1 MIRQTVCLFSM
12 ALAALA
18 QIPGQYPPGL
28 PGQYPPGSRIP
39 GQTGPNG
46 RQPNGGQQPNNRPR
60 SGSNAKNPSL
70 TATTVG
76 ILRRV
81 SPNQLVIEAA
91 DHRVIWYQLSG
102 QLMVRKSGKDAE
114 LSSFG
119 RGDTVSVDSNEDDQG
134 ILTATSVS
142 WQKAATPE
150 DLAATDKDWDLPKPP
165 PAGRAST
172 SASSPVRDPGDDRP
186 VLRRKDPAPDVQPA
200 AQAQPDAAP
209 QPEAAPKQDPPK
221 QVAAAQAPAGEPE
234 NDRPTTVMRPPDAKP
249 DPDDPGPPSL
259 RRGVPPSKRASN
271 PDSSSSSP
279 AIVASAAPAKPAPA
293 PSAPAQPPAPVQSA
307 TPVQPPAPVQP
318 AVALPQD
325 DSVISKARE
334 AAAAYSDTLPNFFVQ
349 QMTTRYQIEGRQEP
363 HALDI
368 VTADVAYENGQ
379 ETYKNV
385 KVGSKAAKSM
395 DDIEGARSTGE
406 FATILEALLED
417 PGAIFRR
424 KGQDTIRNRSAW
436 IYTFEVPRELSRWR
450 VESPSQLYYP
460 GIRGSVWID
469 RETSRV
475 LRIEQQGRDI
485 PKLFPFDTVETTT
498 DYDFVRLGAS
508 EPFLLPVEAEVLTC
522 IRGTIVCSS
531 NKIEFRNYRKFA
543 SDTNII
549 FDTAK

>member
-1 MIRQTVCLFSM
+1 M

-46 RQPNGGQQPNNRPR
+46 RQPNGRQPQPDNRSR
-60 SGSNAKNPSL
+60 SNAKNAPL

-81 SPNQLVIEAA
+81 SPNQLVIEAG

-119 RGDTVSVDSNEDDQG
+119 RGDTLSVDSNEDDQG

-150 DLAATDKDWDLPKPP
+150 DLASTNKDWDLPKPP

-186 VLRRKDPAPDVQPA
+186 VLRRKDPAPDAQPA
-200 AQAQPDAAP
+200 AQAQPDAPP
-209 QPEAAPKQDPPK
+209 QPETASKQNPPK
-221 QVAAAQAPAGEPE
+221 QVASAQAPADEPQ
-234 NDRPTTVMRPPDAKP
+234 NDRPTTVMRPPDPKP
-249 DPDDPGPPSL
+249 DPDDPGPPAL
-259 RRGVPPSKRASN
+259 RRGVPPKRASSTE
-271 PDSSSSSP
+271 DSSSSSP
-279 AIVASAAPAKPAPA
+279 AIVASATPNPAPS
-293 PSAPAQPPAPVQSA
+293 PSAPAQPA
-307 TPVQPPAPVQP
+307 TAVQPPASVPL
-318 AVALPQD
+318 AIARPQD
-325 DSVISKARE
+325 DSVITKARE
-334 AAAAYSDTLPNFFVQ
+334 AAAAYSETLPNFFVQ
-349 QMTTRYQIEGRQEP
+349 QITTRYQIEGKQEP
-363 HALDI
+363 RALDI
-368 VTADVAYENGQ
+368 VSADVAYENGQ

-385 KVGSKAAKSM
+385 KVGSKAVKSM

-417 PGAIFRR
+417 PGATFRR

-436 IYTFEVPRELSRWR
+436 VYTFEVPREQSRWR

-460 GIRGSVWID
+460 AIRGSLWID

-475 LRIEQQGRDI
+475 LRIEQQGHDI
-485 PKLFPFDTVETTT
+485 PKLFPFDTIETTT
-498 DYDFVRLGAS
+498 DYDFVRLGTTG
-508 EPFLLPVEAEVLTC
+508 PFLLPVEAEVLTC
-522 IRGTIVCSS
+522 IRGTIVCSR
-531 NKIEFRNYRKFA
+531 NTIEFRNYRKFA
-543 SDTNII
+543 SDTNVI
-549 FDTAK
+549 FDTTK